1 MITKNEASIAKQKLG
16 FVFAF
21 SAYFFWGFAPLYFA
35 SMDGI
40 GAVEIVIHRTL
51 WSSLSLGVWLTMTGQ
66 WHRVW
71 SVFARRRS
79 VLAVVLCG
87 PLIAV
92 NWTIFVWAIEVD
104 RLADASLGY
113 FLNPLMFIVGGVLV
127 FAERLTQVQMAALI
141 IAFVAVSYLT
151 ITTGELVWIAPIVAT
166 IFTSYAF
173 IRKWAKVPPV
183 AGLFAETVV
192 LLPVALVFLVLGIDF
207 DGIGAEW
214 VFGHTVADSVKLAG
228 VGIVTVIPLIW
239 FNAATQRLE
248 YKYVGFLQF
257 ISPSIMFFLAIW
269 ILNEPLE
276 TAKLHTFIAIW
287 IALALLV
294 VEQLKRQSTT

>member
-71 SVFARRRS
+71 SVFASTRC

-92 NWTIFVWAIEVD
+92 NWTAFVWAIEVG

-113 FLNPLMFIVGGVLV
+113 FLNPLMFIIGGVFV
-127 FAERLTQVQMAALI
+127 FAERLTRVLMVALF
-141 IAFVAVSYLT
+141 IAFAAVSYLAVS
-151 ITTGELVWIAPIVAT
+151 TGELVWIAPIVAT
-166 IFTSYAF
+166 TLTAYAF
-173 IRKWAKVPPV
+173 LRKWAKVPPV
-183 AGLFAETVV
+183 AGLFLETVV
-192 LLPVALVFLVLGIDF
+192 LVPVALVFLVLGIDF
-207 DGIGAEW
+207 DGIGAKW
-214 VFGHTVADSVKLAG
+214 VFGLTVSDSVKLAG
-228 VGIVTVIPLIW
+228 VGIVTIIPLIW

-248 YKYVGFLQF
+248 SKYIGFLQF
-257 ISPSIMFFLAIW
+257 ISPSIMFLLAIW
-269 ILNEPLE
+269 VLNEPIP

-287 IALALLV
+287 IALILLV
-294 VEQLKRQSTT
+294 IEQFNRQQTT